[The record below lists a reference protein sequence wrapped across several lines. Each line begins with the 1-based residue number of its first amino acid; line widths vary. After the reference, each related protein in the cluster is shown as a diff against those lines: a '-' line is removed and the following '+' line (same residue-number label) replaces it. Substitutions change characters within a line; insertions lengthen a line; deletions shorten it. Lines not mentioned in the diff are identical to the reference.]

1 MINSYRVPYV
11 IEKGEKDQEKVYDLY
26 SRMLKDRIIFM
37 GGLFTSDMAD
47 CIVAQLL
54 FLEAD
59 DGDKDICMYINSPG
73 GEISA
78 MYAIYDTMNYI
89 KPDIVTVG
97 YGMIA
102 SAGSFILT
110 AGTKGKRC
118 ALPNTNIMMHELS
131 GGASGKYGDIKVAYK
146 YVSSLYDKM
155 AQHYSEMTGQ
165 DLEKVKID
173 MERDYYMTPEEAKE
187 YGLIDSVEYKR
198 E

>member
-1 MINSYRVPYV
+1 MSYRIPYV

-26 SRMLKDRIIFM
+26 SRLLKDRIIFLS
-37 GGLFTSDMAD
+37 GGFTPDMAD
-47 CIVAQLL
+47 SIVAQLL
-54 FLEAD
+54 FLEAS
-59 DGDKDICMYINSPG
+59 DGNKDICMYINSPG

-78 MYAIYDTMNYI
+78 MYAIYDTMCYI
-89 KPDIVTVG
+89 KPDIITVG

-102 SAGSFILT
+102 SAGSFVLS

-118 ALPNTNIMMHELS
+118 ALPNTNIMMHELA
-131 GGASGKYGDIKVAYK
+131 GGTSGKYGDMRVAYK
-146 YVSSLYDKM
+146 HLSKVHERMVK
-155 AQHYSEMTGQ
+155 HYSEMTGQ
-165 DLEKVKID
+165 DLEKVKTD

>member
-1 MINSYRVPYV
+1 MSYRVPYV

-26 SRMLKDRIIFM
+26 SRMLKDRIIFLS
-37 GGLFTSDMAD
+37 GLFTPDMAD
-47 CIVAQLL
+47 SIVAQLL
-54 FLEAD
+54 FLEASD
-59 DGDKDICMYINSPG
+59 ADKDICMYINSPG

-78 MYAIYDTMNYI
+78 MYAIYDTMAYI
-89 KPDIVTVG
+89 KPDVITVG

-102 SAGSFILT
+102 SAGSFILS

-146 YVSSLYDKM
+146 HVSALYDKM

-165 DLEKVKID
+165 DLEKVKTD

-198 E
+198 A